1 MLAQEIRNARGGQ
14 YTLTIKA
21 AGIGSSTDEFDKS
34 FLANMTCRLILFRY
48 QNINKDPRT
57 VSELASA
64 EFRPSFGKTET
75 FKVDRFLGSTT
86 PGANFS
92 IGNGLGI
99 AIAVEKKTPGQ
110 LALPQNEPHQAALR
124 IESVTL
130 DFSPRVRDESVTV

>member
-1 MLAQEIRNARGGQ
+1 MLAQEIRSARGGH
-14 YTLTIKA
+14 YSLTIKA
-21 AGIGSSTDEFDKS
+21 SGIGTSADEFDKS
-34 FLANMTCRLILFRY
+34 FLANMTCRLILFRF

-64 EFRPSFGKTET
+64 EFRPSYGKTES
-75 FKVDRFLGSTT
+75 FKLDRFLGSTT

-99 AIAVEKKTPGQ
+99 AIALEKKTPGP
-110 LALPQNEPHQAALR
+110 LTLPKSESHRAALR

-130 DFSPRVRDESVTV
+130 EFNPRKRDESVTV